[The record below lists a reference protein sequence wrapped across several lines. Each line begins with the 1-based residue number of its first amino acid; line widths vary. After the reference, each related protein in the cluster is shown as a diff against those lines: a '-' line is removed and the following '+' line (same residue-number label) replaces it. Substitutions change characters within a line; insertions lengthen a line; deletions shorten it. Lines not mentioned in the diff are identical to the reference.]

1 MTYLGETGES
11 TAVLRDG
18 VPPLVVNPESGTH
31 ATFVAPGSVTRGE
44 YGLFRWD
51 LPALE
56 GGAGLH
62 FHRGFSEAFY
72 VLSGTVAFDTGDEEL
87 EVSSGG
93 FLYVPPGG
101 RHGFRNT
108 TSEPASMLILFAP
121 GVARERYFE
130 ELAEIRREE
139 RTLSQRE
146 WADLFERHDQVN
158 L

>member
-1 MTYLGETGES
+1 MTYLGETGQCS
-11 TAVLRDG
+11 AVLRES
-18 VPPLVVNPESGTH
+18 VPPLVVNPESGTR
-31 ATFVAPGSVTRGE
+31 ATFLAPGSVTRGE

-51 LPALE
+51 LPARE
-56 GGAGLH
+56 GGAALH

-87 EVSSGG
+87 DVSQGG

-101 RHGFRNT
+101 RHGFSNPT
-108 TSEPASMLILFAP
+108 PEPASMLILFAP

-130 ELAEIRREE
+130 ELADIRREG
-139 RTLSQRE
+139 RTLTESE
-146 WADLFERHDQVN
+146 WADLFRRHDQVN